1 MNTACRICG
10 SGHIDKKYRICTNMK
25 IMGESFR
32 GGDCWISQCQ
42 ECGFVFHVFSE
53 AGQKEFTDYYRFSSR
68 TVNYYEVYTKEQT
81 DGYLRHLEE
90 LIEKCQNGR
99 DKNIRILD
107 IAGGY
112 GELSLFLMQSGY
124 TDVTMSEIKE
134 SCISYASQKGVSVLH
149 EDLLEKKSARKH
161 DIVILSH
168 DLEHM
173 LDVRKAMLNAA
184 EYLKDDG
191 FLILELPFAP
201 MYKEMDNTPYHFLTY
216 EHVCHFSDITV
227 ENLASAAGL
236 KIMEKGHYVKCDDY
250 PCIWAILKK
259 DRSVSPR
266 IRKDADTWE
275 DIYAYIKIC
284 GKQIQQKL
292 KPLAESR
299 KALILWGIGASTAI
313 LLDSAFGGCNVIQLI
328 DKNKAR
334 QGNVFEINGRKLA
347 VEPPEQIT
355 DGSAAVFILS
365 GAYRASIEKDIRQM
379 GLNNEI
385 MSL

>member
-1 MNTACRICG
+1 
-10 SGHIDKKYRICTNMK
+10 
-25 IMGESFR
+25 
-32 GGDCWISQCQ
+32 
-42 ECGFVFHVFSE
+42 
-53 AGQKEFTDYYRFSSR
+53 
-68 TVNYYEVYTKEQT
+68 
-81 DGYLRHLEE
+81 
-90 LIEKCQNGR
+90 
-99 DKNIRILD
+99 
-107 IAGGY
+107 
-112 GELSLFLMQSGY
+112 
-124 TDVTMSEIKE
+124 
-134 SCISYASQKGVSVLH
+134 
-149 EDLLEKKSARKH
+149 
-161 DIVILSH
+161 
-168 DLEHM
+168 
-173 LDVRKAMLNAA
+173 
-184 EYLKDDG
+184 
-191 FLILELPFAP
+191 

-227 ENLASAAGL
+227 ENLASVAGL

-259 DRSVSPR
+259 DSSVSPL

-292 KPLAESR
+292 KPLAERR

-355 DGSAAVFILS
+355 DSSAAVFILS